1 MNELILGDVVTTIG
15 HVKNGKKSP
24 NNPALSYLLRLRSKK
39 SQKTMRS
46 CLTSVSSMFGCNE
59 PLHFDWSSLTRDMI
73 QVVLQRLLNE
83 HKAPNTI
90 NLILCAIKGV
100 AEEARASRLMD
111 ADNYHDVK
119 NIKRIRGARISR
131 GRMLECTEIK
141 RLFTFLDIQTTGAA
155 IRDAALISLMFG
167 CGLRRSEVAD
177 LDIDHIDFENNKIDI
192 HGKGN
197 KERINYMP
205 PETAKRMC
213 LWVDTVRGDH
223 SGPLFTRIRKNDDV
237 TSDRLTTNGI
247 GFIIKQ
253 LVTKLSLKS
262 FTPHDLRRSYA
273 SLLLENG
280 EDILTVKE
288 ALGHASVVT
297 TQQYDKRSIKRLEA
311 VALNFSFGK
320 KHERDKVED
329 SIRTY
334 ETV

>member
-1 MNELILGDVVTTIG
+1 MNELILRDTVTNRVD
-15 HVKNGKKSP
+15 VKNETQTP

-46 CLTSVSSMFGCNE
+46 CLTTVSAMFGCSE
-59 PLHFDWSSLTRDMI
+59 PLHFDWSSLTRDRV
-73 QVVLQRLLNE
+73 QVILQRLLNE
-83 HKAPNTI
+83 NKAPNTI

-100 AEEARASRLMD
+100 AEEARASRLMETD
-111 ADNYHDVK
+111 HYHDVK
-119 NIKRIRGARISR
+119 NIKRIRGSRVSR
-131 GRMLECTEIK
+131 GRMLARSEVKKI
-141 RLFTFLDIQTTGAA
+141 FTFLDSQTTGAA

-177 LDIDHIDFENNKIDI
+177 LDIDHIDVENNKINI

-205 PETAKRMC
+205 PETAKRMS

-223 SGPLFTRIRKNDDV
+223 RGPLFTRIRKNDDV
-237 TSDRLTTNGI
+237 TSNRITTNGI
-247 GFIIKQ
+247 GFIIEQ
-253 LVTKLSLKS
+253 LVISLSLKL

-273 SLLLENG
+273 SMLLENG

-297 TQQYDKRSIKRLEA
+297 TQQYDKRSIKRLEDA
-311 VALNFSFGK
+311 AKNFSFGEK
-320 KHERDKVED
+320 P
-329 SIRTY
+329 
-334 ETV
+334 